1 MLHLTLF
8 SIPIDSCVYLLH
20 LCIEVLP
27 MNLCHV
33 TDNNINKL
41 TSSAVL

>member
-8 SIPIDSCVYLLH
+8 STPIDSYVYLLH

-27 MNLCHV
+27 MNFCHV
-33 TDNNINKL
+33 IDNNINKL
-41 TSSAVL
+41 MSSAVF